1 MAEKEKL
8 ERLRAKRGGNRG
20 AFTKKLKDEKTLLD
34 GIKENQDI
42 DDIQKGQL
50 KVLRQF
56 LEQKKKVLHEY
67 EEQILDLC
75 PVQEI
80 DKEIEEA
87 DDIHAKINDVLN
99 MITDKLSVSVTQ
111 KQVQHLTAM
120 GTRFQAYNILK
131 AQQLHQSCQS

>member
-1 MAEKEKL
+1 MVEKEKL

-56 LEQKKKVLHEY
+56 LEQKKRYYTSTTNKFWIY
-67 EEQILDLC
+67 
-75 PVQEI
+75 VQF
-80 DKEIEEA
+80 K
-87 DDIHAKINDVLN
+87 
-99 MITDKLSVSVTQ
+99 KLI
-111 KQVQHLTAM
+111 K
-120 GTRFQAYNILK
+120 K
-131 AQQLHQSCQS
+131 